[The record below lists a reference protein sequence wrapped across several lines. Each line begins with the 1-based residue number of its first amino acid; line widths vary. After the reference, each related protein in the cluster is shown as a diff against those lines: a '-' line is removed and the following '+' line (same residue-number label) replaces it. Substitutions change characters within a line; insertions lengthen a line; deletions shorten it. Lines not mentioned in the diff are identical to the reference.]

1 MPKHLSV
8 KGNQFMKAG
17 TYKTIFRNTAAMAAG
32 RLISQA
38 AQFFMFIY
46 AARCLGAEHFGI
58 YSFADILVVTL
69 GQVMD
74 MGIYRYSIQ
83 QVSRDLKKAPI
94 YLGASLIAKI
104 FLIAIGYILI
114 MGTGMVL
121 EKDMLTMK
129 VLFILATAQALH
141 NLAMPFN
148 SIFSAQEKMQY
159 PAIIISVSNVVM
171 SLIGMGFLYY
181 SKSVL
186 LFCTAIAIG
195 AFLRLGM
202 IAYWCLKKN
211 GKPAFDTDPTFIK
224 HLIKMG
230 IPFSLSTV
238 FITIYND
245 VDSMM
250 LDVFNGSK
258 VVGYYNAAYRLID
271 APLLISESLM
281 VALFP
286 AISRL
291 YKANP
296 KEMKILFGESFYKTF
311 AFGLSVA
318 CVIAFL
324 SEDIVLV
331 LYGSEY
337 SPSAHALPV
346 LIFGLAFIM
355 PASICS
361 TTIRSADRQTVGMFV
376 GGGGVILNVVL
387 NLILIPKYS
396 FLGAAWATLITEMIV
411 AGVYLIL
418 VQRYVI
424 GSFLRVE
431 YLFRIVMLPIL
442 LLIFLYLTEFAGLW
456 FQVAGCIFLFFPF
469 MLLTGVVTIAEL
481 KKLFARAQ

>member
-1 MPKHLSV
+1 
-8 KGNQFMKAG
+8 KAG
-17 TYKTIFRNTAAMAAG
+17 TYKTIFRNTAVMTAG
-32 RLISQA
+32 RLVNQV
-38 AQFFMFIY
+38 AQFFMFVY
-46 AARCLGAEHFGI
+46 AARCLGADHFGI
-58 YSFADILVVTL
+58 YSFADTLVVML

-114 MGTGMVL
+114 MGTGAVM

-129 VLFILATAQALH
+129 ILFVLATAQALH

-159 PAIIISVSNVVM
+159 PAIIISVSNVAM
-171 SLIGMGFLYY
+171 ALIGIGFLYY
-181 SKSVL
+181 SKDVL
-186 LFCTAIAIG
+186 LFCAAIVIG
-195 AFLRLGM
+195 ALLRFCM
-202 IAYWCLKKN
+202 IAYWCIKKN
-211 GKPAFDTDPTFIK
+211 DKPTFDVEPAFVRN
-224 HLIKMG
+224 LIKMG
-230 IPFSLSTV
+230 VPFSLSTI

-245 VDSMM
+245 VDSVM
-250 LDVFNGSK
+250 LDFFNGSQ

-271 APLLISESLM
+271 VPLLISESLKF
-281 VALFP
+281 ALFP

-291 YKANP
+291 YKADP
-296 KEMKILFGESFYKTF
+296 EEMKTLFGEAFYKTF

-324 SEDIVLV
+324 SEDLILV

-337 SPSAHALPV
+337 APSAQALPV
-346 LIFGLAFIM
+346 LIFGLALIM

-387 NLILIPKYS
+387 NLFFIPKYS
-396 FLGAAWATLITEMIV
+396 FLGAAWATLFTEIII
-411 AGVYLIL
+411 AGIYIKL
-418 VQRYVI
+418 VQHYVV
-424 GSFLRVE
+424 GSFLRAS
-431 YLFRIVMLPIL
+431 YIFRITMLPAL
-442 LLIFLYLTEFAGLW
+442 LLAFLYLTDFAGLW

-469 MLLTGVVTIAEL
+469 MLLTGIMTMAEL
-481 KKLFARAQ
+481 KKLFAREE